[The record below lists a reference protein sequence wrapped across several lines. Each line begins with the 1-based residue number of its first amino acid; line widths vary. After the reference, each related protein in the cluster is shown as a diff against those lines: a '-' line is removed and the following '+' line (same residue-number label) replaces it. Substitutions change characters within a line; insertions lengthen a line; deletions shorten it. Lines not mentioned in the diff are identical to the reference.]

1 MTKGA
6 AAVSDVQFM
15 QAAMAGRILERAPS
29 TARYYGDT
37 GRLAVV
43 RTLDGVRLFKLE
55 DVLRLK
61 AELAA
66 GTAVGSTA
74 QEKEPVSTR

>member
-1 MTKGA
+1 
-6 AAVSDVQFM
+6 VPDVQFM

-43 RTLDGVRLFKLE
+43 RTLDGVRLFRLE

-66 GTAVGSTA
+66 ETGVSTA
-74 QEKEPVSTR
+74 EEVNTR